1 MELPRKRSLLF
12 RGVLSMSS
20 FRLRRYLVI
29 SLLIVAGCGYTPA
42 YGPTGQ
48 AEVLRQQ
55 VAVDPPNNEN
65 EFNLV
70 TQLELRLNRS
80 QSASYRLSYNVSV
93 GARSVAID
101 LGRDVSRYNIIGKV
115 SFRLHDLSTD
125 KVVHQSSVDGF
136 TSYTSGVIDATTN
149 PPSTSATISTEAARR
164 DAYARLMVI
173 LADQMVTRLIA
184 TSGTWA
190 E

>member
-1 MELPRKRSLLF
+1 
-12 RGVLSMSS
+12 MSS
-20 FRLRRYLVI
+20 FRLRRFLMV
-29 SLLIVAGCGYTPA
+29 SLLAVAGCGYTPA

-55 VAVDPPNNEN
+55 VSVDSPGNEN

-70 TQLELRLNRS
+70 TRLESRLGRP
-80 QSASYRLSYNVSV
+80 QVAGYRLSYSVSTGLDAV
-93 GARSVAID
+93 GFT
-101 LGRDVSRYNIIGKV
+101 LGRDASRYNITGKV
-115 SFRLHDLSTD
+115 SFKLHSLATG
-125 KVVHQSSVDGF
+125 KVVHESSVDGF
-136 TSYTSGVIDATTN
+136 TGYSAGVNDATTA
-149 PPSTSATISTEAARR
+149 PPSTSATISTVAAQR
-164 DAYARLMVI
+164 DAFARLMVI

>member
-1 MELPRKRSLLF
+1 
-12 RGVLSMSS
+12 MSS
-20 FRLRRYLVI
+20 SRLFGFLI
-29 SLLIVAGCGYTPA
+29 ASLLIVAGCGYTPA

-55 VAVDPPNNEN
+55 VTVDPPNNEN

-80 QSASYRLSYNVSV
+80 QSATYQLSYRIALGSD
-93 GARSVAID
+93 SVAIN
-101 LGRDVSRYNIIGKV
+101 LGRDVSRYNIRGKV
-115 SFRLHDLSTD
+115 SFDLRDLATN
-125 KVVHQSSVDGF
+125 KVVHQSSIDGF
-136 TSYTSGVIDATTN
+136 TSYSAGVIDATAK
-149 PPSTSATISTEAARR
+149 PPSTAATISTVAAER